1 MGTFLFPCASHRRSL
16 VIIDLF
22 ILHLFSLHYTH
33 SVVHL
38 RLPCSSVGCAA
49 CNPWPGPPS
58 AKDTKTRTVTVVE
71 SMYINPD
78 VTLGLNMIDMLR
90 QIQNRAATHPCN
102 YGELAPSFA
111 SPRMKTAIPTT
122 STRKWRVRTE
132 MGNVWKQ
139 SSLFFRYW
147 IVQRE
152 AGEWKDEA
160 SQCYATAAPRIRCRS
175 MQVDADSKYV
185 GASRCNS
192 WLIEEIHGTFLD
204 FCRKSITAWNAEI
217 VSRLRTRSMLK

>member
-139 SSLFFRYW
+139 SSLFFQVLDCSARSWRVERRSIAVLCYCGTSDTMQ
-147 IVQRE
+147 ID
-152 AGEWKDEA
+152 AGW
-160 SQCYATAAPRIRCRS
+160 CRFKICWCFA
-175 MQVDADSKYV
+175 MQFLIDW
-185 GASRCNS
+185 RNS
-192 WLIEEIHGTFLD
+192 WNFLG
-204 FCRKSITAWNAEI
+204 F
-217 VSRLRTRSMLK
+217 L